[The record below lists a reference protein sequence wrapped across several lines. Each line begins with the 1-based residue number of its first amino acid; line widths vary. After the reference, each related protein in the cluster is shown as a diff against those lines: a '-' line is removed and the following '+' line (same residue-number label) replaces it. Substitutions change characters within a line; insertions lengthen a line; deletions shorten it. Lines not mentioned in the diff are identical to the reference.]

1 MTDAARITVALAD
14 DHELFRKG
22 LRALL
27 ATLPGMECA
36 GEAANGAETL
46 RLAVMEQPDVLLLD
60 IRMPGMDGLS
70 ALAKIRVAA
79 PEVAV
84 VMLTMIDDD
93 ATLADALRAGAAGHL
108 LKDAEPQELEQ
119 AVIAAAR
126 GDLLFGGPMADGA
139 RRILRGGGPGGRP
152 GSGPGGRWAPP
163 LPQLGDR
170 ERSVLDL
177 AASGRSVSATALA
190 LQLSEKSVRNYLALI
205 PRKLGVDSRD
215 AALLLA
221 RTAGLGRGGNRG
233 AAP

>member
-22 LRALL
+22 LRVLL

-36 GEAANGAETL
+36 GEAANGAEAL

-70 ALAKIRVAA
+70 VLAKIRVAA

-139 RRILRGGGPGGRP
+139 RRILRGGGPGG
-152 GSGPGGRWAPP
+152 GPGGRWALP
-163 LPQLGDR
+163 LPQLSDR

-205 PRKLGVDSRD
+205 PRKMGVDSRD

-221 RTAGLGRGGNRG
+221 RTAGLRRGGNRG